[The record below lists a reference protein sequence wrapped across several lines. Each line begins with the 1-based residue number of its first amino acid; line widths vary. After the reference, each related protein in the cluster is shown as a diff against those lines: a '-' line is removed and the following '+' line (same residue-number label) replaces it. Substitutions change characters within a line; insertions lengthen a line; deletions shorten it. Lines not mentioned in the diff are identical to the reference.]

1 MKTVWIAF
9 IAGMMIGGSAG
20 FCFACLIQVSRD
32 DKFWRDR
39 IKGGGIKDAEKSM
52 D

>member
-20 FCFACLIQVSRD
+20 FFCACLLQVARD
-32 DKFWRDR
+32 DKFW
-39 IKGGGIKDAEKSM
+39 KGKINSKRGRGEDADE
-52 D
+52 